1 MAGEE
6 DKEIGEGTAKQEKS
20 AKDKENSG
28 AEKTTAVGIWQWII
42 SAVVVVACAGAGL
55 GLGRLFAGAGETKTN
70 ESFQEN
76 VQTQLKNLK
85 PEDDSETARKTWYY
99 DLEPVIANLDVPG
112 VTRYVRV
119 TLTLE
124 ISNEVDT
131 KKGTVFLEEKKPL
144 LTSWLTV
151 YLASL
156 TLEDARGD
164 RNLKRIQS
172 QILDAFNEKLFPD
185 SKPQIKEVLFK
196 EFAIQ

>member
-6 DKEIGEGTAKQEKS
+6 DKEIGEGTAEREKS

-28 AEKTTAVGIWQWII
+28 AEKPAAVGIWQWII
-42 SAVVVVACAGAGL
+42 SAVVVVVCAGAGL

-112 VTRYVRV
+112 VTRYVRA

-124 ISNEVDT
+124 ISDEVDI
-131 KKGTVFLEEKKPL
+131 KKGMVFLEEKKPL
-144 LTSWLTV
+144 LTSWLTI

-156 TLEDARGD
+156 TIEDTRGD

-172 QILDAFNEKLFPD
+172 QIVDAFNEKLFPD